1 MLFLYRLL
9 YSLSSVTLLLPI
21 YVFNRKVDIA
31 QWFAIESHQPLYNWI
46 FYILLLALPFVLTF
60 LLLRFADNLQH
71 QQLTDSKIKT
81 VQSAGADQFP
91 IALGYIFIAL
101 SINNNYAL
109 ALSFLILLLVCFNTP
124 AYFNLCMYVFRYKY
138 YYVTTNDNIR
148 VLVATRHRIL
158 LGTRPSFT
166 KLRRINDL
174 TYIDIEHE

>member
-1 MLFLYRLL
+1 MLFLYRFL

-31 QWFAIESHQPLYNWI
+31 QWFAIESHQPLFNWI

-71 QQLTDSKIKT
+71 QQLTDSRIKT

-109 ALSFLILLLVCFNTP
+109 ALSFLILLLVCFYTP